1 MVPKALATMLPSW
14 RCALAESPGGMLW
27 ANAALQ
33 EAVDLLYAL
42 LHRCRDSSDVI
53 SSPARKSAPIRNPAP
68 AALPV
73 TASPLVWAG
82 ARTEAGKAG
91 QQDDYGAVWDAVEAL
106 PARWRAA
113 LFADAVQ

>member
-1 MVPKALATMLPSW
+1 MLPSW
-14 RCALAESPGGMLW
+14 RCALAESLRSVLL

-53 SSPARKSAPIRNPAP
+53 SSPARKSAPAP
-68 AALPV
+68 ETRAPSAPF
-73 TASPLVWAG
+73 ASLFVLAG

>member
-1 MVPKALATMLPSW
+1 MLPSW
-14 RCALAESPGGMLW
+14 RCALAESLGGVLW

-53 SSPARKSAPIRNPAP
+53 SSPARKSASAP
-68 AALPV
+68 EPSACRAARLTIV
-73 TASPLVWAG
+73 LAG

-113 LFADAVQ
+113 LFTDAVQ

>member
-1 MVPKALATMLPSW
+1 MTVPTALLATMLPNW
-14 RCALAESPGGMLW
+14 RCALAESLGGVLW

-53 SSPARKSAPIRNPAP
+53 SSPARKSASAP
-68 AALPV
+68 EPSACRAARLTIV
-73 TASPLVWAG
+73 LAG

-91 QQDDYGAVWDAVEAL
+91 QQDDYGAVWDAMEAL

>member
-1 MVPKALATMLPSW
+1 MLTALQATMLPSW
-14 RCALAESPGGMLW
+14 RCALAENLRSVLL

-113 LFADAVQ
+113 LFTDAVQ